1 MSAPPLSG
9 SATVVMVINGR
20 NTTPITVQVDGANAP
35 ITAGN
40 FVDLVERR
48 VYDNTL
54 FHRVIRTPQNFVV
67 QGGDPLTSN
76 ASTPANLYGTGGFID
91 PATGQ
96 RRTIPLEIQAQGEAT
111 PRLNQTF
118 TTPPPVLPNALG
130 SIAMARGTALDSASS
145 QFYFNINNNTS
156 LNGSYA
162 VFGSVTAG
170 FDQIVTQVQQ
180 NERLLVARVTDGII
194 PSRVSSVI
202 ADPTHLNG
210 YINRL
215 NFASLPLPYTVTS
228 DANDSIMILP
238 SIQAAYPAG
247 VIVLGGDDTVLGS
260 TLDDRIYA
268 NAGNDLVR
276 GLEGDD
282 LVRAGQGDD
291 AIFGADGND
300 ILHGNLGNDRVDGGV
315 GSDFLRG
322 GQGDDTL
329 NGGDGNDYLV
339 GDFGTDS
346 LTGGAGVNTFI
357 LRAATD
363 VGQRNPALVD
373 RITDLVAV
381 NGDRIVVVGDFAS
394 SNVGFVPVG
403 SDTLI
408 QLIDS
413 GDMLGLVL
421 NKAPSVVQSVTSVAS
436 TGDLGLTVG

>member
-1 MSAPPLSG
+1 MTAPPLSG

-20 NTTPITVQVDGANAP
+20 NLTPITVQVDGANAP

-48 VYDNTL
+48 VYDNTV
-54 FHRVIRTPQNFVV
+54 FHRVVRTPEPFVV
-67 QGGDPLTSN
+67 QGGDPL
-76 ASTPANLYGTGGFID
+76 STNPNTAPNLIGTGGFID

-96 RRTIPLEIQAQGEAT
+96 RRTIPLEIKAQGEAT

-130 SIAMARGTALDSASS
+130 SIAMARGSALDSASS

-162 VFGSVTAG
+162 VFGSVTTG
-170 FDQIVTQVQQ
+170 FDQVLQVAQG
-180 NERLLVARVTDGII
+180 ETLLVARVTDGII

-276 GLEGDD
+276 GLEGND

-300 ILHGNLGNDRVDGGV
+300 ILHGNLGNDRVEGGV
-315 GSDFLRG
+315 GHDFLRG

-329 NGGDGNDYLV
+329 NGGEGNDYLV
-339 GDFGTDS
+339 GDFGTDI
-346 LTGGAGVNTFI
+346 LIGGEGVNTFI

-381 NGDRIVVVGDFAS
+381 NGDRIVVVGDFAP

-421 NKAPSVVQSVTSVAS
+421 NKAPAVVQGVTSVAS
-436 TGDLGLTVG
+436 TADLGLVVG